1 MQVTHRLP
9 HPRFAAL
16 WGGSGT
22 GRSSGSARS
31 VRIVALLLTVLAG
44 ILLGGCGVNR
54 PLLSD
59 IQADPP
65 LLQPT
70 GAGETTII
78 SYRIGREAVLDMY
91 LESADGQRYDLRR
104 AVPRSPDD
112 DPYTLRFDGTVP
124 VDPAYNDGLLRRL
137 LPDGDYTVVLVA
149 RATDGSTSEART
161 AIAVRSD
168 TPPLPAIENLLAF
181 PETISPNADAI
192 DDVTELTYRLPVTAT
207 VDIAITTPDG
217 QVLPFVTRELSSPE
231 ERRHVWNGKRPDG
244 AMLPDGVYTYTV
256 RAEDRFGN
264 LVQREGTIRLIN
276 VGQPEATIIAAR
288 IAPERLM
295 LGGTLTVEMRIRNT
309 GDVPIRT
316 YGPPSGFTYTTDEVY
331 STIAD
336 GRYTAQAGGF
346 WRVGMDWDAN
356 SGGGARRYPF
366 RWALSERPP
375 EQWRIPY
382 AEDWLMPGEEVEV
395 VGHVQVVQ
403 PETRMYFYVGLI
415 QDGVGFPQDRTART
429 LIEVGF

>member
-1 MQVTHRLP
+1 MIGASRRP
-9 HPRFAAL
+9 A
-16 WGGSGT
+16 G
-22 GRSSGSARS
+22 
-31 VRIVALLLTVLAG
+31 IVALLLTLLTG
-44 ILLGGCGVNR
+44 ILLGGCSVNR

-78 SYRIGREAVLDMY
+78 SYRIGREAVLDIY

-112 DPYTLRFDGTVP
+112 APYTLRFDGTVP
-124 VDPAYNDGLLRRL
+124 VDPAHNDGLLRRL

-149 RATDGSTSEART
+149 QANDGSTSAART
-161 AIAVRSD
+161 VIAVRSD
-168 TPPLPAIENLLAF
+168 APPLPTIENLRAF

-192 DDVTELTYRLPVTAT
+192 DDVTEITYRLPVTAT

-264 LVQREGTIRLIN
+264 LVQREDTIRLIN

-316 YGPPSGFTYTTDEVY
+316 YGPPSGFSYTTDESIRRLPMGV
-331 STIAD
+331 TPPK
-336 GRYTAQAGGF
+336 QAASGAWAWIGT
-346 WRVGMDWDAN
+346 RIRAVAHVATRSAGPSPNVRRN
-356 SGGGARRYPF
+356 SGASPTRKIGSCPARRL
-366 RWALSERPP
+366 RWWGMSKWCSPKPACTSTS
-375 EQWRIPY
+375 
-382 AEDWLMPGEEVEV
+382 A
-395 VGHVQVVQ
+395 
-403 PETRMYFYVGLI
+403 
-415 QDGVGFPQDRTART
+415 
-429 LIEVGF
+429 